1 MMDEPSK
8 DVERRDQ
15 MSSEV
20 APGAEERTAEEE
32 RDWLLTVLQ
41 AQADLQD
48 LYIRHGADRSWWD
61 AALRTLIALSGSAF
75 GFLGRVEA
83 DPEGKPFLHSLAI
96 TDIAWNE
103 WSRQVFD
110 QFAADG
116 LEFRNL
122 ESLFGVTLTTGDVV
136 VSDDPATD
144 PRRCGLP
151 PGHPPLTAYVG
162 LPMHDGD
169 TLIGMVGLANRPG
182 GYSPAIEEDLRP
194 VLSVVS
200 QMIARDI
207 AERRAAS
214 AMSVAE
220 ELGTAVEHLTRLER
234 EQAAVATAVDRILA
248 APVTSDA
255 ADALR
260 DLVAKLSPQMHALV
274 LLEDPDDPGRVRNL
288 HFDAL
293 GNPDAQL
300 SREECVALQSGRTH
314 LSLPGLRL
322 GACAHVDPM
331 DAVTIC
337 TPLATATDEYGLLVT
352 RIREMPEGDGPAD
365 ALHLAEGLERVAGAL
380 TQLALRQEL
389 TSRALRDDLT
399 GLPNRAA
406 LLQAVKRRL
415 SRIEAAA
422 RPFGVM
428 IVDIDDFKDVNDKFG
443 HSAGDDV
450 LIATAQALKGAVRDE
465 DLVAR
470 LGGDEFVVVLD
481 SGAPDIMRAAGE
493 RLIAEVADI
502 TTAGGSAISAS
513 AGAVAVGWGDVTWD
527 EAYQAADILLY
538 EAKGA
543 GKNQVVIGGL
553 LGTPEQA

>member
-1 MMDEPSK
+1 MRGNAYPG
-8 DVERRDQ
+8 
-15 MSSEV
+15 
-20 APGAEERTAEEE
+20 APGRTAEDE
-32 RDWLLTVLQ
+32 RDWLLAVLR

-61 AALRTLIALSGSAF
+61 AALRTLIALSGSKF
-75 GFLGRVEA
+75 GFLGSVERDA
-83 DPEGKPFLHSLAI
+83 EGQPFLHSLAI

-110 QFAADG
+110 DFAADG

-122 ESLFGVTLTTGDVV
+122 DSLFGVTLRTGDAV
-136 VSDDPATD
+136 VSDDPARD

-151 PGHPPLTAYVG
+151 PGHPPLTAYIG
-162 LPMHDGD
+162 LPMHDGE

-182 GYSPAIEEDLRP
+182 GYSPALDEDLRP
-194 VLSVVS
+194 VLSVVG

-207 AERRAAS
+207 AERRAAT
-214 AMSVAE
+214 AIATAE
-220 ELGTAVEHLTRLER
+220 ELGSAVENLTRRER
-234 EQAAVATAVDRILA
+234 ELAAIATAVDRIIA

-260 DLVAKLSPQMHALV
+260 ALVAELSPQMQVIV
-274 LLEDPDDPGRVRNL
+274 LLADPEDPGLVRNL

-293 GNPDAQL
+293 GNPDARL
-300 SREECVALQSGRTH
+300 SREDCVALQSGRTH

-322 GACAHVDPM
+322 GSCAHVDPM

-352 RIREMPEGDGPAD
+352 RVREMSEGDGPAH
-365 ALHLAEGLERVAGAL
+365 AAHLAEDLERVASAL
-380 TQLALRQEL
+380 TQLALRQDL

-406 LLQAVKRRL
+406 LRQAVKRRL

-428 IVDIDDFKDVNDKFG
+428 IVDIDDFKDVNDRFG
-443 HSAGDDV
+443 HAEGDDV
-450 LIATAQALKGAVRDE
+450 LIATASAIQGAVRD
-465 DLVAR
+465 DDFVAR

-481 SGAPDIMRAAGE
+481 SGDPDIMLSAGE
-493 RLIAEVADI
+493 RLIAEVAKI
-502 TTAGGSAISAS
+502 TPRGGSALSAS

-527 EAYQAADILLY
+527 DAYQAADVLLY
-538 EAKGA
+538 DAKGA
-543 GKNQVVIGGL
+543 GKAQVAIGGL
-553 LGTPEQA
+553 LGTPAQA